1 MAEESKYLSDEII
14 KRVMANNGWTEEQAA
29 EWFINELIDRI
40 AKVVFNAQNS
50 GKENH
55 DERTNR

>member
-1 MAEESKYLSDEII
+1 MAEKTEYLSDKII
-14 KRVMANNGWTEEQAA
+14 KKVMADNGWTEEQAA
-29 EWFINELIDRI
+29 QWFINELIDRI
-40 AKVVFNAQNS
+40 ARVVFNAQNS